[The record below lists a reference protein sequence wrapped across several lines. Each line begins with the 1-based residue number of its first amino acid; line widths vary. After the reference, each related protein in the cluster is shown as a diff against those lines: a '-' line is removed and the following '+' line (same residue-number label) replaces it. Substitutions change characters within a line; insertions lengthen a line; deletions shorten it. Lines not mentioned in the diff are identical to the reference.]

1 MEKRKIIALNLIV
14 LFLLSFL
21 TGVFLYGTNIFIYRK
36 LLEQKNELIETA
48 EDFIG
53 CKIEYSSIRPYLNA
67 VIIRNVRL
75 INKENKNVIQL
86 GAVQID
92 YSIFSWLKNRSSPL
106 NLLTGVNIKNLHLDL
121 SIEKLKKIKL
131 LQNSSSENKR
141 KMPDISN
148 ILFSFSKS
156 DLRLKLE
163 NGQYAE
169 ILVDSMR
176 VNFFHNKTNIKSSLF
191 LKYGTST
198 KTIVN
203 TRLSCIGELVF
214 SPKFQLTL
222 PEITFSETQAMGIML
237 KNQSFRLKYELPMT
251 FLLEHIKDQY
261 PIELTAAGNNDS
273 IKLGFAINKL
283 SPFDIISGNN
293 SNLPENIHNLLTPI
307 TNINL
312 LAQADFDIKSKKIS
326 ANTSGNLEYKAL
338 PLLGDANFD
347 FDFLI
352 NNSDLSIKN
361 FVFSSNEKTNTTDEQ
376 KITVDGNF
384 NFAKME
390 PDFSIDISKIK
401 LLTTQISTSLKFKK
415 ENSRYVISSNEV
427 LMNEKHIQPFKYIFY
442 MDKKYEK
449 KQLVIETTSPF
460 NGISIY
466 SEYDKNF
473 KNLFYHF
480 NIKNM
485 QTAAFYNNSFTENL
499 FVNSDFKLQLYNG
512 NVIIHE
518 GNFQA
523 VDKSKPLLGFDF
535 NFTNGIFDL
544 TEIALR
550 EKEIQWNIRGQL
562 PAMFNTDPDKF
573 AITFYQPRNGFSFPV
588 TIHNRDKEIAVLYV
602 TNKILSLQ
610 KETKSFSISLSSLP
624 LPFKLH
630 ESTPKLSAKID
641 GIFADNPQLNGTFN
655 ISDLNIFND
664 KTGSI
669 SGTLSFKNKLLTIDK
684 LLYKDSSNKITGI
697 ASGNFNQ
704 IKQFDMLLTDNAKKE
719 SYTINCQ
726 FADKK
731 ITGKAFITNMELK
744 KILGND
750 YNGVL
755 NLRLGIK
762 NDLLSPD
769 ISLEGEVVNGIYK
782 NSIPIKAFV
791 IGKKQD
797 NKIEVS
803 TFDFQRGRLKFN
815 LGKSHFYLD
824 KNENFYPGKNKIK
837 NININGN
844 FSYEFMARRIKSSF
858 GITGNIDSPEEML
871 CHLDLRDNSISYLRS
886 GNIVRQDKINDTRLR
901 IIRRNKRT
909 TIDTV
914 AEGGLKVIIMKNNII
929 ANLFSGK
936 QRIAYV
942 NLSKNENKEIRGNID
957 LFHFPITPI
966 SMITLPIVELGT
978 GKLNGRLSL
987 SGTIKDPLFSGEIA
1001 LYHGNVKIPDYLSHP
1016 IAGTSGIIR
1025 GNGKKLSVV
1034 NVCGTCSDGL
1044 VSGYGEILF
1053 SKNKFDRYRF
1063 VISSDYIPAHF
1074 DMSFINV
1081 EGKGAINSF
1090 IFEGAP
1096 KNFIF
1101 DGDIVVDQT
1110 NIDINTNQLGKSTP
1124 KKKKTKI
1131 GLPIDVNLKF
1141 TSGKKVNVNY
1151 PLISATLAENNS
1163 FLLRY
1168 SDIDKTLGLEGDL
1181 KLKSGKINYLNRIF
1195 KIEESSIQFDGTSF
1209 NPLINLT
1216 SYFRTKDKNKN
1227 NVKVYL
1233 SMNDRLLSFKTRFY
1247 SFPQLSENEL
1257 NQLLG
1262 LPAIQT
1268 QDNENDFIKPEND
1281 LESIQNTTNYL
1292 GNTFLFSPLEN
1303 IARRGLNLDTFS
1315 LNTEIFGNILSS
1327 NTQLVDMLDNSSLSI
1342 GKYIFEGFYIESMM
1356 TFNKKSDTNDSIF
1369 LALPN
1374 NNYGFNL
1381 QLQVLLELPFISLGY
1396 SVKPRDLTNMT
1407 DMEQTISIESGFK
1420 F

>member
-1 MEKRKIIALNLIV
+1 MKKRNIIVLNLLI

-21 TGVFLYGTNIFIYRK
+21 AGVFLYGTNVFVYRK
-36 LLEQKNELIETA
+36 LLEQKNELIEIA

-67 VIIRNVRL
+67 VIIREVRL

-86 GAVQID
+86 GAVQIN
-92 YSIFSWLKNRSSPL
+92 YSVFSWLKNGGSPL
-106 NLLTGVNIKNLHLDL
+106 NLLTGVNIKNLHLDS
-121 SIEKLKKIKL
+121 SIEKLKNIKL
-131 LQNSSSENKR
+131 PQKLSSRSKEE
-141 KMPDISN
+141 MPDISN

-176 VNFFHNKTNIKSSLF
+176 FNLFHNKTNIKSSLF
-191 LKYGTST
+191 LKYGTDT
-198 KTIVN
+198 KTIIS
-203 TRLSCIGELVF
+203 TRLSCIGELFF
-214 SPKFQLTL
+214 SPNVQLTL
-222 PEITFSETQAMGIML
+222 PEITFSETQAMGVML

-251 FLLEHIKDQY
+251 FLLERIKDQY
-261 PIELTAAGNNDS
+261 PIEMTASGNNDS
-273 IKLGFAINKL
+273 IKIGLCVNKL
-283 SPFDIISGNN
+283 SSFDIISG
-293 SNLPENIHNLLTPI
+293 SSFDLPEAVHNLLKPI
-307 TNINL
+307 TNINFL
-312 LAQADFDIKSKKIS
+312 SQADFNIKSKKIS
-326 ANTSGNLEYKAL
+326 ADTSGNLEYKAI
-338 PLLGDANFD
+338 PLLGDARFNFD
-347 FDFLI
+347 FSI
-352 NNSDLSIKN
+352 NNSDLFIKN
-361 FVFSSNEKTNTTDEQ
+361 FVFSSNEKTNTADEQ
-376 KITVDGNF
+376 KITVGGNF

-390 PDFSIDISKIK
+390 PDFTVTISKIK
-401 LLTTQISTSLKFKK
+401 LLTTQVSALLKFKK
-415 ENSRYVISSNEV
+415 ENSKYVISSNEMT
-427 LMNEKHIQPFKYIFY
+427 MNEKRIQPFKYFFY
-442 MDKKYEK
+442 TDKKYGK
-449 KQLVIETTSPF
+449 NQLAVETALPF

-466 SEYDKNF
+466 SEYNKNF

-485 QTAAFYNNSFTENL
+485 QTAAFYNSSFTENL
-499 FVNSDFKLQLYNG
+499 FVSSDFNLQLYNG
-512 NVIIHE
+512 NVIVHE
-518 GNFQA
+518 GTFQA
-523 VDKSKPLLGFDF
+523 IDNSQPLLGFGFD
-535 NFTNGIFDL
+535 FTNGIFDL
-544 TEIALR
+544 TKIVFR
-550 EKEIQWNIRGQL
+550 EKKFQWNIRGQL
-562 PAMFNTDPDKF
+562 PVLFNADPDKV
-573 AITFYQPRNGFSFPV
+573 AITFYQPGNNFSLPV
-588 TIHNRDKEIAVLYV
+588 AIYNQDKEIAVLYAADKV
-602 TNKILSLQ
+602 VSLQ
-610 KETKSFSISLSSLP
+610 KETKSFNISFSSLP
-624 LPFKLH
+624 LPFKLY
-630 ESTPKLSAKID
+630 ESVPKLSAKIN

-655 ISDLNIFND
+655 ISNFNIFND

-669 SGTLSFKNKLLTIDK
+669 SGTLSFKNKLLTVDK

-697 ASGNFNQ
+697 ASGNFDQ
-704 IKQFDMLLTDNAKKE
+704 TKQFDMLLTDNAKKE

-726 FADKK
+726 LADKK

-744 KILGND
+744 KILGSD

-769 ISLEGEVVNGIYK
+769 ISLEGEVANGMYK

-791 IGKKQD
+791 IGKKQS
-797 NKIEVS
+797 NKIEIG
-803 TFDFQRGRLKFN
+803 TLDFQRGRLKFN
-815 LGKSHFYLD
+815 LGKSFFYLD
-824 KNENFYPGKNKIK
+824 KNGDFKNKIK
-837 NININGN
+837 NININGG

-858 GITGNIDSPEEML
+858 DITGNINSPEEIL
-871 CHLDLRDNSISYLRS
+871 CHLDLHDNSISYLRG
-886 GNIVRQDKINDTRLR
+886 GNSIRQDKIKDTKLR
-901 IIRRNKRT
+901 IVRRNKRT

-914 AEGGLKVIIMKNNII
+914 TDGGLKATIMKNNVIV
-929 ANLFSGK
+929 NLFNDK

-957 LFHFPITPI
+957 LFHFPIDPI

-978 GKLNGRLSL
+978 GKLNGRLSF
-987 SGTIKDPLFSGEIA
+987 SGTMKDPLFSGEIA
-1001 LYHGNVKIPDYLSHP
+1001 LYHGNVKISDYLSRP
-1016 IAGTSGIIR
+1016 ILGATGIIR

-1034 NVCGTCSDGL
+1034 NVCGTCGDGL

-1063 VISSDYIPAHF
+1063 VVSSDYIPAHF
-1074 DMSFINV
+1074 GMSFINV
-1081 EGKGAINSF
+1081 DGKGALNSF
-1090 IFEGAP
+1090 VFEGAP

-1101 DGDIVVDQT
+1101 DGDIAVDQA
-1110 NIDINTNQLGKSTP
+1110 NIDINTNQLGKSAP

-1151 PLISATLAENNS
+1151 PLISATLAENNIFS
-1163 FLLRY
+1163 LRY

-1181 KLKSGKINYLNRIF
+1181 KLKNGKINYLNRIF
-1195 KIEESSIQFDGTSF
+1195 KIEDASVLFDGTGF

-1233 SMNDRLLSFKTRFY
+1233 SMNDRLLSFNTRFY
-1247 SFPQLSENEL
+1247 SSPQLSENEL

-1268 QDNENDFIKPEND
+1268 QDNENEFVKPEND

-1381 QLQVLLELPFISLGY
+1381 QLQVLLELPFVSLGY
-1396 SVKPRDLTNMT
+1396 SIKPRDLTNMT

>member
-1 MEKRKIIALNLIV
+1 MKKRKIVALNLII

-21 TGVFLYGTNIFIYRK
+21 TGAFLYGTNIFIYRK

-48 EDFIG
+48 EDFTG

-67 VIIRNVRL
+67 VIIREVRL
-75 INKENKNVIQL
+75 INKENRNVIQL

-106 NLLTGVNIKNLHLDL
+106 NLLTGVNIKNLHLDS
-121 SIEKLKKIKL
+121 SIEKLKEIKL
-131 LQNSSSENKR
+131 PQSSSPKNK
-141 KMPDISN
+141 KEMPDISN

-163 NGQYAE
+163 NCQYAE
-169 ILVDSMR
+169 VLVDSLR
-176 VNFFHNKTNIKSSLF
+176 VNFFHNKANIKSSLF
-191 LKYGTST
+191 LKYGTNT
-198 KTIVN
+198 KTFVN
-203 TRLSCIGELVF
+203 TQLSCIGELFF
-214 SPKFQLTL
+214 SPNFQLVL
-222 PEITFSETQAMGIML
+222 PEITFSEIQAMGTSL

-251 FLLEHIKDQY
+251 FSLERIKDQY

-273 IKLGFAINKL
+273 IKLGFYVNKL
-283 SPFDIISGNN
+283 SPFDIISG
-293 SNLPENIHNLLTPI
+293 SSSDSPENIQKLLKPI

-312 LAQADFDIKSKKIS
+312 LAQADFDIKNKKFS
-326 ANTSGNLEYKAL
+326 ADTSGNLEYKAI
-338 PLLGDANFD
+338 PLLGDADFNFD
-347 FDFLI
+347 ISI

-361 FVFSSNEKTNTTDEQ
+361 FVFSSAKKENTADEQ

-390 PDFSIDISKIK
+390 PNFNVDISKIK

-415 ENSRYVISSNEV
+415 ENNKYAISSSEV
-427 LMNEKHIQPFKYIFY
+427 MMNEKHIQPFKYLFY
-442 MDKKYEK
+442 MDKKYGK
-449 KQLVIETTSPF
+449 KQLAVETVSPF

-466 SEYDKNF
+466 SEYNRKF
-473 KNLFYHF
+473 KDSLYHF
-480 NIKNM
+480 NIENM
-485 QTAAFYNNSFTENL
+485 QTAAFYNNNFTENL
-499 FVNSDFKLQLYNG
+499 LVSSDFKLQLYNG
-512 NVIIHE
+512 SVMIHE
-518 GNFQA
+518 GNFKT
-523 VDKSKPLLGFDF
+523 VNKSKPLLDFEFD
-535 NFTNGIFDL
+535 FTNGIFDL
-544 TEIALR
+544 TKIAFK
-550 EKEIQWNIRGQL
+550 EKELKWNIHGQL
-562 PAMFNTDPDKF
+562 PAMFNAAPDKF
-573 AITFYQPRNGFSFPV
+573 AVTFYQPENGFSFPI
-588 TIHNRDKEIAVLYV
+588 TIHNQNKEISVLYAA
-602 TNKILSLQ
+602 NKVASVQ
-610 KETKSFSISLSSLP
+610 KETKSFNASFSSLP
-624 LPFKLH
+624 LPFKLR
-630 ESTPKLSAKID
+630 ESSPKLSAKIN
-641 GIFADNPQLNGTFN
+641 GSFAGNPQISGNFN

-664 KTGSI
+664 KSGSV
-669 SGTLSFKNKLLTIDK
+669 SGTLLFKDKQLTVDK

-697 ASGNFNQ
+697 ASGSFNQ
-704 IKQFDMLLTDNAKKE
+704 AKQFDMLLTDNAKKE

-726 FADKK
+726 LADKK

-744 KILGND
+744 KVLGND
-750 YNGVL
+750 YKGVL

-769 ISLEGEVVNGIYK
+769 ISLEGEVVNGVYK
-782 NSIPIKAFV
+782 NSMPIKAFV
-791 IGKKQD
+791 IGKKQN
-797 NKIEVS
+797 NKIEIS
-803 TFDFQRGRLKFN
+803 TLDFQRGKLKFN
-815 LGKSHFYLD
+815 LGQSSFYLD
-824 KNENFYPGKNKIK
+824 KKKIK
-837 NININGN
+837 NINIGGN

-858 GITGNIDSPEEML
+858 GVTGNVNSPEEML

-886 GNIVRQDKINDTRLR
+886 GNTVRQDKLKDTRLR
-901 IIRRNKRT
+901 IVRRSKRT

-914 AEGGLKVIIMKNNII
+914 ADGGLKAIIMKNSII
-929 ANLFSGK
+929 ANLFNGK
-936 QRIAYV
+936 QRIAYA

-957 LFHFPITPI
+957 LFHFPIDPI

-987 SGTIKDPLFSGEIA
+987 SGTMKDPQFSGEIA
-1001 LYHGNVKIPDYLSHP
+1001 LYHANVKIPDYLSRP
-1016 IAGTSGIIR
+1016 IVGATGVIR

-1034 NVCGTCSDGL
+1034 NVCGTCGDGL
-1044 VSGYGEILF
+1044 ITGYGEVLF

-1063 VISSDYIPAHF
+1063 VVSSDYIPAHF
-1074 DMSFINV
+1074 GMSFINID
-1081 EGKGAINSF
+1081 GKGSINSF

-1101 DGDIVVDQT
+1101 DGDIAVDQA
-1110 NIDINTNQLGKSTP
+1110 NIDINTSQLGKSTP

-1151 PLISATLAENNS
+1151 PLINATLAENNS
-1163 FLLRY
+1163 FSLRY

-1195 KIEESSIQFDGTSF
+1195 KIEEASVQFDGTSF

-1216 SYFRTKDKNKN
+1216 SYFSTKDKNKN

-1262 LPAIQT
+1262 LPATQT
-1268 QDNENDFIKPEND
+1268 QDNENDFARTAND

-1374 NNYGFNL
+1374 TNYGFNL